1 MFYSHAFPSQIV
13 CSERGW
19 GEREKRGRG
28 GGKKKE
34 NIGLVLRFFTFAV
47 CPFLKLYFFSSS
59 SLGLPLSSMRLSS
72 SRVVFLESKD
82 CFVLSCLICVSGGG
96 KKCTGAMECEVR
108 RGEER
113 EEGKER
119 WREKERERQTE
130 GGGGGRRGLG
140 LKRHTRAARN
150 QSPVSI
156 GRAPSL
162 SSQ

>member
-13 CSERGW
+13 CSE
-19 GEREKRGRG
+19 RGRG

-113 EEGKER
+113 RGKKGRRDEGRKKER
-119 WREKERERQTE
+119 DRQKVGVE
-130 GGGGGRRGLG
+130 GGE
-140 LKRHTRAARN
+140 AWD
-150 QSPVSI
+150 
-156 GRAPSL
+156 
-162 SSQ
+162 

>member
-1 MFYSHAFPSQIV
+1 M
-13 CSERGW
+13 
-19 GEREKRGRG
+19 
-28 GGKKKE
+28 
-34 NIGLVLRFFTFAV
+34 LRFFTFAV

-82 CFVLSCLICVSGGG
+82 CFVLSCLICVSGGR
-96 KKCTGAMECEVR
+96 KKSAPERWNVR
-108 RGEER
+108 WGEER

-162 SSQ
+162 SSQSALSWLSTGNSPACSQRGRARADARRVQTFPPLNYSQS